1 MKEYIEPEVEIIEY
15 LLGDIIAKSV
25 ETSETSGYNQDQD
38 IISSTASDNN
48 ENEFGDDDNNLDNLF
63 NP

>member
-25 ETSETSGYNQDQD
+25 ESSGYNQDQN
-38 IISSTASDNN
+38 IISSTASDSN
-48 ENEFGDDDNNLDNLF
+48 ENEFGDDDNNLDNW
-63 NP
+63 P